1 MNLQEVKL
9 VLDWTKQKL
18 DRINGAKLS
27 NPDEYKKWRDYNEF
41 VGDVYDEMCEKIRT
55 RMNKEGLDPETLRTE

>member
-27 NPDEYKKWRDYNEF
+27 NPDEYKKWSDYNKF
-41 VGDVYDEMCEKIRT
+41 VGDVYDEMCENHINQMVEEK
-55 RMNKEGLDPETLRTE
+55 KSL

>member
-1 MNLQEVKL
+1 MTLQEVKL

-27 NPDEYKKWRDYNEF
+27 NPDEYKKWKDYHEF
-41 VGDVYDEMCEKIRT
+41 VGDVYDEMCENLINQMIVEK
-55 RMNKEGLDPETLRTE
+55 KSL

>member
-1 MNLQEVKL
+1 MNLQETKL

-27 NPDEYKKWRDYNEF
+27 NPDEYKKWYDYHEF
-41 VGDVYDEMCEKIRT
+41 VGDVYDEICENLINQMIVEK
-55 RMNKEGLDPETLRTE
+55 KSL